1 MRTFRG
7 IAALVLVIALAVSV
21 GGCKKVDAVA
31 KVNGDY
37 ITRAEFDR
45 IYQQVVDQM
54 GGEIDDETAAAYKKQ
69 LLDMMIESVL
79 ITQEAEKL
87 DADLSDEA
95 VQASISELMGGE
107 TDQAKIEEQVVAA
120 GLTMEDLRKSVRDQ
134 IAREFITAKASE
146 EASSGKMP
154 ETYSLLE
161 HILVAD
167 EAVAKDLYNQIV
179 AGGDFAA
186 LATANSTDPGSAAE
200 GGSLGWSPTSAY
212 VPEFAAAADALEVG
226 GVSEPVKSDYGWH
239 IIRKAA
245 EMKAGEDVADAPD
258 DLKEMLSANGSEIAL
273 QEYVAKLREQAKI
286 EYLDETLKPAETAE
300 TSK

>member
-7 IAALVLVIALAVSV
+7 LAALILVIALAVSI

-45 IYQQVVDQM
+45 IYDQVVSQM
-54 GGEIDDETAAAYKKQ
+54 GGEIDDATATSYKKQ
-69 LLDMMIESVL
+69 LLEMMIESLL
-79 ITQEAEKL
+79 ITQEAEEQ

-95 VQASISELMGGE
+95 VAASITELMGGE

-120 GLTMEDLRKSVRDQ
+120 GLTMDDLRKSVRDQ
-134 IAREFITAKASE
+134 IARDFITAKASE

-154 ETYSLLE
+154 ETYSLLQ

-167 EAVAKDLYNQIV
+167 EAAAKDLYNQIV
-179 AGGDFAA
+179 AGADFAA

-212 VPEFAAAADALEVG
+212 VPEFAAAADSLEIG

-239 IIRKAA
+239 IIRKSA
-245 EMKAGEDVADAPD
+245 EVKAGEDISDAPA
-258 DLKEMLSANGSEIAL
+258 DLQEMLAANSSEIAL
-273 QEYVAKLREQAKI
+273 QEYVAKLREKATI
-286 EYLDETLKPAETAE
+286 EYLDETLKPTETA
-300 TSK
+300 K